1 MHFYLQ
7 IQRLKLIVLTFLLSG
22 ALVGCASYSTV
33 AQKPL
38 SLTEREAERAR
49 PQLSQPLMGAEG
61 FSEQANQKV
70 LSSRV
75 ELLKSLSL
83 AIVRLDE
90 GGGYM
95 PFRPFDDAGVASLYK
110 AVEALPKV
118 KRVVPIPDTSIGA
131 KVTYHSLRTAA
142 VLMQADV
149 ILVLKSA
156 SITDTRYRV
165 FEKNQAK
172 AMVVL
177 EAFAMDTRSGVM
189 HFSGVYSDTA
199 EVSEQKDDYGL
210 YDARLRAQLAG
221 EAKIF
226 TKLTADLGQFLR

>member
-1 MHFYLQ
+1 MLPMKNKAHSLVILSFS
-7 IQRLKLIVLTFLLSG
+7 LILS
-22 ALVGCASYSTV
+22 ACASYSTV
-33 AQKPL
+33 GQKPL
-38 SLTEREAERAR
+38 PLAEREAERAR
-49 PQLSQPLMGAEG
+49 PQLSQSLMGAEG
-61 FSEQANQKV
+61 FSEQAIQKV

-75 ELLKSLSL
+75 ELPKSLSV

-118 KRVVPIPDTSIGA
+118 KRVVPIPETLIGA
-131 KVTYHSLRTAA
+131 KVTYQSLRTAA
-142 VLMQADV
+142 VLVQADV
-149 ILVLKSA
+149 VLVLKSA

-177 EAFAMDTRSGVM
+177 EAFAMDTRSGVVP
-189 HFSGVYSDTA
+189 FSGVYSDTA
-199 EVSEQKDDYGL
+199 EVAEQKDDYGL
-210 YDARLRAQLAG
+210 YEARLRAQLAG